1 MNHQN
6 LGCWL
11 PPWCDSPVSRCF
23 QANAQ
28 APLQNAALM
37 TRITQMR
44 LPEAWGR
51 LTMDELNMIGGDVI
65 QHPPYRVCINCEVFF
80 FSKPQTRSN
89 PEICDQSCYAAIV
102 WGQVCQPLWLDSAA
116 CHADGRWTWLYDIA
130 TIVVMK
136 QGYFMNSMTC
146 MLGRLGRVE
155 ISWGR
160 VGENFAES
168 WQKD

>member
-1 MNHQN
+1 MM
-6 LGCWL
+6 WF
-11 PPWCDSPVSRCF
+11 PCF
-23 QANAQ
+23 QMLPGQCTSSTAECRLDDAHNTD
-28 APLQNAALM
+28 ALARGLGPAYNG
-37 TRITQMR
+37 RIEHDWWRCDPT
-44 LPEAWGR
+44 P
-51 LTMDELNMIGGDVI
+51 TI
-65 QHPPYRVCINCEVFF
+65 QSMHKLWSIF